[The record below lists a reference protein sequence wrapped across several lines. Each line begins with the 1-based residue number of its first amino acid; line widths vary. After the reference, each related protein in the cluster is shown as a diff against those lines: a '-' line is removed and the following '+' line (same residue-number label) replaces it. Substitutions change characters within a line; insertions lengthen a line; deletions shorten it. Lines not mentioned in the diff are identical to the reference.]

1 MKKFLIAIAA
11 LVFVSSSS
19 FAERYVMVTH
29 GEGKDPFWPVVQKG
43 GEDAARAI
51 GADFEYI
58 YNPSA
63 DMADMASSIQAAAA
77 TQPDGMVIS
86 LPDPDAL
93 GPAIK
98 AAVAAG
104 VPVIT
109 MNSGLESSASLGAL
123 MHVGQPEYLA
133 GQSAGARA
141 KAEGATKALC
151 MIQEA
156 YNTALVDRC
165 EGYGESVP
173 MEFTDTTSD
182 PATIQTRATAALQA
196 NPDVDAILS
205 VGPHVCSAVAL
216 ALDDLGMSVHHSCF
230 DLSPDVMDLINAGK
244 VAFTIDQQQRLQG
257 YMPIIVLHLY
267 NNGAGL
273 LPGANI
279 PSGPGFVDKSNA
291 SSVAALAG
299 IVVVPLYFNPTTAAL
314 HEAFPTAYYAEP
326 VLWAGFAAGLL
337 QTLLQVIFWDKMG
350 FRTIKDGALN
360 GIWLGAI
367 LGGIQNLNE
376 ASQYAVFNA
385 TGQAFITVLIY
396 IIFTAVSG
404 GAIAWAFAR
413 GEKSEK

>member
-1 MKKFLIAIAA
+1 MKNILMTIVAIVFATSAA
-11 LVFVSSSS
+11 

-104 VPVIT
+104 VPVVT
-109 MNSGLESSASLGAL
+109 MNSGLENSAALGAL

-141 KAEGATKALC
+141 ASEGASNALC
-151 MIQEA
+151 MIQEQ
-156 YNTALVDRC
+156 YNTALTDRC
-165 EGYGESVP
+165 NGYGETVP
-173 MEFTDTTSD
+173 LKFIDTTSD
-182 PATIQTRATAALQA
+182 PATIETRATAALQA
-196 NPDVDAILS
+196 NSDIDAILS
-205 VGPHVCSAVAL
+205 VGPHVCVAVDKAVA
-216 ALDDLGMSVHHSCF
+216 ALGMTVHHSCF
-230 DLSPDVMDLINAGK
+230 DLSPEVMDLINADR
-244 VAFTIDQQQRLQG
+244 VSFTIDQQQRLQG

-299 IVVVPLYFNPTTAAL
+299 I
-314 HEAFPTAYYAEP
+314 
-326 VLWAGFAAGLL
+326 
-337 QTLLQVIFWDKMG
+337 D
-350 FRTIKDGALN
+350 R
-360 GIWLGAI
+360 
-367 LGGIQNLNE
+367 
-376 ASQYAVFNA
+376 
-385 TGQAFITVLIY
+385 
-396 IIFTAVSG
+396 
-404 GAIAWAFAR
+404 
-413 GEKSEK
+413 

>member
-1 MKKFLIAIAA
+1 MKKFLLSIVA
-11 LVFVSSSS
+11 LAFITSTAY
-19 FAERYVMVTH
+19 AERYVMVTH

-109 MNSGLESSASLGAL
+109 MNSGLENSAALGAL

-156 YNTALVDRC
+156 YNTALTDRC
-165 EGYGESVP
+165 GGYGEAIPTELVDS
-173 MEFTDTTSD
+173 SND
-182 PATIQTRATAALQA
+182 PATIPTRAAAGLQA
-196 NPDVDAILS
+196 NPDVDAVLS
-205 VGPHVCSAVAL
+205 VGPHVCVGVQQAI
-216 ALDDLGMSVHHSCF
+216 DELGMSVHHSCF
-230 DLSPDVMDLINAGK
+230 DLSPPVMDLINEGK

-257 YMPIIVLHLY
+257 YMPVVVLHLY

-299 IVVVPLYFNPTTAAL
+299 I
-314 HEAFPTAYYAEP
+314 
-326 VLWAGFAAGLL
+326 
-337 QTLLQVIFWDKMG
+337 D
-350 FRTIKDGALN
+350 R
-360 GIWLGAI
+360 
-367 LGGIQNLNE
+367 
-376 ASQYAVFNA
+376 
-385 TGQAFITVLIY
+385 
-396 IIFTAVSG
+396 
-404 GAIAWAFAR
+404 
-413 GEKSEK
+413 

>member
-1 MKKFLIAIAA
+1 MKRIILTLVAI
-11 LVFVSSSS
+11 VFATSTA

-29 GEGKDPFWPVVQKG
+29 GEGNDPFWPVVQKG

-77 TQPDGMVIS
+77 TSPDGMVIS
-86 LPDPDAL
+86 LPDPDSL

-196 NPDVDAILS
+196 NSDVDAVLS
-205 VGPHVCSAVAL
+205 VGPHVCDAVSK
-216 ALDDLGMSVHHSCF
+216 ALDDLGMTVHHSCF
-230 DLSPDVMDLINAGK
+230 DLSPAVMDLINAGK

-299 IVVVPLYFNPTTAAL
+299 I
-314 HEAFPTAYYAEP
+314 
-326 VLWAGFAAGLL
+326 
-337 QTLLQVIFWDKMG
+337 D
-350 FRTIKDGALN
+350 R
-360 GIWLGAI
+360 
-367 LGGIQNLNE
+367 
-376 ASQYAVFNA
+376 
-385 TGQAFITVLIY
+385 
-396 IIFTAVSG
+396 
-404 GAIAWAFAR
+404 
-413 GEKSEK
+413 

>member
-1 MKKFLIAIAA
+1 MKKILLTFAAI
-11 LVFVSSSS
+11 VFVTSSA

-29 GEGKDPFWPVVQKG
+29 GEGNDPFWPVVQKG

-77 TQPDGMVIS
+77 TSPDGMVIS

-109 MNSGLESSASLGAL
+109 MNSGLETSASLGAL

-196 NPDVDAILS
+196 HPEVDAVLS
-205 VGPHVCSAVAL
+205 VGPHVCDAVSK
-216 ALDDLGMSVHHSCF
+216 ALDDLGMTVHHSCF
-230 DLSPDVMDLINAGK
+230 DLSPAVMDLINSGK

-257 YMPIIVLHLY
+257 YLPIIVLHLY

-291 SSVAALAG
+291 TSVAALAG
-299 IVVVPLYFNPTTAAL
+299 I
-314 HEAFPTAYYAEP
+314 
-326 VLWAGFAAGLL
+326 
-337 QTLLQVIFWDKMG
+337 D
-350 FRTIKDGALN
+350 R
-360 GIWLGAI
+360 
-367 LGGIQNLNE
+367 
-376 ASQYAVFNA
+376 
-385 TGQAFITVLIY
+385 
-396 IIFTAVSG
+396 
-404 GAIAWAFAR
+404 
-413 GEKSEK
+413 

>member
-1 MKKFLIAIAA
+1 MKKILLTFAAI
-11 LVFVSSSS
+11 VFVTSSA

-29 GEGKDPFWPVVQKG
+29 GEGNDPFWPVVQKG

-77 TQPDGMVIS
+77 TSPDGMVIS
-86 LPDPDAL
+86 LPDPDSL
-93 GPAIK
+93 GAAIK

-205 VGPHVCSAVAL
+205 VGPHVCDAVSK
-216 ALDDLGMSVHHSCF
+216 ALDDLGMTVHHSCF
-230 DLSPDVMDLINAGK
+230 DLSPAVMDLINAGK

-257 YMPIIVLHLY
+257 YIPIIVLHLY
-267 NNGAGL
+267 NTGAGL

-291 SSVAALAG
+291 TSVAALAG
-299 IVVVPLYFNPTTAAL
+299 I
-314 HEAFPTAYYAEP
+314 
-326 VLWAGFAAGLL
+326 
-337 QTLLQVIFWDKMG
+337 D
-350 FRTIKDGALN
+350 R
-360 GIWLGAI
+360 
-367 LGGIQNLNE
+367 
-376 ASQYAVFNA
+376 
-385 TGQAFITVLIY
+385 
-396 IIFTAVSG
+396 
-404 GAIAWAFAR
+404 
-413 GEKSEK
+413 

>member
-1 MKKFLIAIAA
+1 MKKILLTFAAI
-11 LVFVSSSS
+11 VFVTSSA

-29 GEGKDPFWPVVQKG
+29 GEGNDPFWPVVQKG

-77 TQPDGMVIS
+77 TSPDGMVIS
-86 LPDPDAL
+86 LPDPDSL
-93 GPAIK
+93 GAAIK

-165 EGYGESVP
+165 EGYGEAVP

-205 VGPHVCSAVAL
+205 VGPHVCDAVSK
-216 ALDDLGMSVHHSCF
+216 ALDDLGMTVHHSCF
-230 DLSPDVMDLINAGK
+230 DLSPAVMDLINAGK

-257 YMPIIVLHLY
+257 YVPIIVLHLY
-267 NNGAGL
+267 NTGAGL

-299 IVVVPLYFNPTTAAL
+299 I
-314 HEAFPTAYYAEP
+314 
-326 VLWAGFAAGLL
+326 
-337 QTLLQVIFWDKMG
+337 D
-350 FRTIKDGALN
+350 R
-360 GIWLGAI
+360 
-367 LGGIQNLNE
+367 
-376 ASQYAVFNA
+376 
-385 TGQAFITVLIY
+385 
-396 IIFTAVSG
+396 
-404 GAIAWAFAR
+404 
-413 GEKSEK
+413 

>member
-1 MKKFLIAIAA
+1 MKKFLFTLFTIM
-11 LVFVSSSS
+11 FVAGVVS
-19 FAERYVMVTH
+19 AERYVMVTH
-29 GEGKDPFWPVVQKG
+29 GEGNDPFWPVVQKG

-58 YNPSA
+58 YTPSA

-77 TQPDGMVIS
+77 TSPDGLVIS
-86 LPDPDAL
+86 LPDPDSL

-98 AAVAAG
+98 AAVASG

-123 MHVGQPEYLA
+123 MHVGQPEFLA

-165 EGYGESVP
+165 EGYGEAVP

-182 PATIQTRATAALQA
+182 PATIQTRATAALQS
-196 NPDVDAILS
+196 NPDVDAVLS
-205 VGPHVCSAVAL
+205 VGPHVCDAVSK
-216 ALDDLGMSVHHSCF
+216 ALDDLGMTVHHSCF
-230 DLSPDVMDLINAGK
+230 DLSPAVMDLINAGK

-299 IVVVPLYFNPTTAAL
+299 I
-314 HEAFPTAYYAEP
+314 
-326 VLWAGFAAGLL
+326 
-337 QTLLQVIFWDKMG
+337 D
-350 FRTIKDGALN
+350 R
-360 GIWLGAI
+360 
-367 LGGIQNLNE
+367 
-376 ASQYAVFNA
+376 
-385 TGQAFITVLIY
+385 
-396 IIFTAVSG
+396 
-404 GAIAWAFAR
+404 
-413 GEKSEK
+413 

>member
-1 MKKFLIAIAA
+1 MTIVAIVFATSAA
-11 LVFVSSSS
+11 

-109 MNSGLESSASLGAL
+109 MNSGLENSAALGAL

-141 KAEGATKALC
+141 ASEGASNALC
-151 MIQEA
+151 MIQEQ
-156 YNTALVDRC
+156 YNTALSDRC
-165 EGYGESVP
+165 NGYGEAVP
-173 MEFTDTTSD
+173 VKFIDTTSD
-182 PATIQTRATAALQA
+182 PATIETRATAALQA
-196 NPDVDAILS
+196 NSDIDAILL
-205 VGPHVCSAVAL
+205 VGPHVCVAVDKAVA
-216 ALDDLGMSVHHSCF
+216 ALGMTVHHSCF
-230 DLSPDVMDLINAGK
+230 DLSPEVMDLINADR
-244 VAFTIDQQQRLQG
+244 VSFTIDQQQRLQG

-299 IVVVPLYFNPTTAAL
+299 I
-314 HEAFPTAYYAEP
+314 
-326 VLWAGFAAGLL
+326 
-337 QTLLQVIFWDKMG
+337 D
-350 FRTIKDGALN
+350 R
-360 GIWLGAI
+360 
-367 LGGIQNLNE
+367 
-376 ASQYAVFNA
+376 
-385 TGQAFITVLIY
+385 
-396 IIFTAVSG
+396 
-404 GAIAWAFAR
+404 
-413 GEKSEK
+413 

>member
-1 MKKFLIAIAA
+1 MTLIAIVFATSAA
-11 LVFVSSSS
+11 

-29 GEGKDPFWPVVQKG
+29 GEGNDPFWPVVQKG

-77 TQPDGMVIS
+77 TSPDGMVIS
-86 LPDPDAL
+86 LPDPDSL

-165 EGYGESVP
+165 EGYGEAVP

-196 NPDVDAILS
+196 NSDVDAILS
-205 VGPHVCSAVAL
+205 VGPHVCDAVAK
-216 ALDDLGMSVHHSCF
+216 AVDDLGMTVHHSCF
-230 DLSPDVMDLINAGK
+230 DLSPAVMDLINAGK

-299 IVVVPLYFNPTTAAL
+299 I
-314 HEAFPTAYYAEP
+314 
-326 VLWAGFAAGLL
+326 
-337 QTLLQVIFWDKMG
+337 D
-350 FRTIKDGALN
+350 R
-360 GIWLGAI
+360 
-367 LGGIQNLNE
+367 
-376 ASQYAVFNA
+376 
-385 TGQAFITVLIY
+385 
-396 IIFTAVSG
+396 
-404 GAIAWAFAR
+404 
-413 GEKSEK
+413 

>member
-1 MKKFLIAIAA
+1 MTIVAI
-11 LVFVSSSS
+11 VFATSTA

-63 DMADMASSIQAAAA
+63 DMSDMASSIQAAAA

-109 MNSGLESSASLGAL
+109 MNSGLENSAALGAL

-141 KAEGATKALC
+141 ASEGASNALC
-151 MIQEA
+151 MIQEQ
-156 YNTALVDRC
+156 YNTALSDRC
-165 EGYGESVP
+165 NGYGEAVP
-173 MEFTDTTSD
+173 VKFIDTTSD
-182 PATIQTRATAALQA
+182 PATIETRATAALQA
-196 NPDVDAILS
+196 NSDIDAILS
-205 VGPHVCSAVAL
+205 VGPHVCVAVDKAVA
-216 ALDDLGMSVHHSCF
+216 ALGMTVHHSCF
-230 DLSPDVMDLINAGK
+230 DLSPEVMDLINADR
-244 VAFTIDQQQRLQG
+244 VSFTIDQQQRLQG

-299 IVVVPLYFNPTTAAL
+299 I
-314 HEAFPTAYYAEP
+314 
-326 VLWAGFAAGLL
+326 
-337 QTLLQVIFWDKMG
+337 D
-350 FRTIKDGALN
+350 R
-360 GIWLGAI
+360 
-367 LGGIQNLNE
+367 
-376 ASQYAVFNA
+376 
-385 TGQAFITVLIY
+385 
-396 IIFTAVSG
+396 
-404 GAIAWAFAR
+404 
-413 GEKSEK
+413 

>member
-1 MKKFLIAIAA
+1 MKKILLTFVAI
-11 LVFVSSSS
+11 VFVTSSA

-29 GEGKDPFWPVVQKG
+29 GEGNDPFWPVVQKG

-77 TQPDGMVIS
+77 TSPDGMVIS
-86 LPDPDAL
+86 LPDPDSL
-93 GPAIK
+93 GAAIK

-182 PATIQTRATAALQA
+182 PATIQTRATAALQS
-196 NPDVDAILS
+196 NPEVDAILS
-205 VGPHVCSAVAL
+205 VGPHVCDAVSK
-216 ALDDLGMSVHHSCF
+216 ALDDLGMTVHHSCF
-230 DLSPDVMDLINAGK
+230 DLSPAVMDLINAGK

-257 YMPIIVLHLY
+257 YLPIIVLHLY

-291 SSVAALAG
+291 TSVAALAG
-299 IVVVPLYFNPTTAAL
+299 I
-314 HEAFPTAYYAEP
+314 
-326 VLWAGFAAGLL
+326 
-337 QTLLQVIFWDKMG
+337 D
-350 FRTIKDGALN
+350 R
-360 GIWLGAI
+360 
-367 LGGIQNLNE
+367 
-376 ASQYAVFNA
+376 
-385 TGQAFITVLIY
+385 
-396 IIFTAVSG
+396 
-404 GAIAWAFAR
+404 
-413 GEKSEK
+413 

>member
-1 MKKFLIAIAA
+1 MKKIILTFFAI
-11 LVFVSSSS
+11 VFVASAA

-29 GEGKDPFWPVVQKG
+29 GEGNDPFWPVVQKG

-77 TQPDGMVIS
+77 TSPDGMVIS

-109 MNSGLESSASLGAL
+109 MNSGLETSASLGAL

-182 PATIQTRATAALQA
+182 PATIQTRATAALQS
-196 NPDVDAILS
+196 NPEVDAILS
-205 VGPHVCSAVAL
+205 VGPHVCDAVSK
-216 ALDDLGMSVHHSCF
+216 ALDDLGMTVHHSCF
-230 DLSPDVMDLINAGK
+230 DLSPAVMDLINAGK

-257 YMPIIVLHLY
+257 YLPIIILHLY

-291 SSVAALAG
+291 TSVAALAG
-299 IVVVPLYFNPTTAAL
+299 I
-314 HEAFPTAYYAEP
+314 
-326 VLWAGFAAGLL
+326 
-337 QTLLQVIFWDKMG
+337 D
-350 FRTIKDGALN
+350 R
-360 GIWLGAI
+360 
-367 LGGIQNLNE
+367 
-376 ASQYAVFNA
+376 
-385 TGQAFITVLIY
+385 
-396 IIFTAVSG
+396 
-404 GAIAWAFAR
+404 
-413 GEKSEK
+413 

>member
-1 MKKFLIAIAA
+1 MKKILLTFAAI
-11 LVFVSSSS
+11 VFVTSSA

-29 GEGKDPFWPVVQKG
+29 GEGNDPFWPVVQKG

-77 TQPDGMVIS
+77 TSPDGMVIS

-182 PATIQTRATAALQA
+182 PATIQTRATAALQS
-196 NPDVDAILS
+196 NPEVDAILS
-205 VGPHVCSAVAL
+205 VGPHVCDAVSK
-216 ALDDLGMSVHHSCF
+216 ALDDLGMTVHHSCF
-230 DLSPDVMDLINAGK
+230 DLSPAVMDLINSGK

-257 YMPIIVLHLY
+257 YLPIIVLHLY

-291 SSVAALAG
+291 TSVAALAG
-299 IVVVPLYFNPTTAAL
+299 I
-314 HEAFPTAYYAEP
+314 
-326 VLWAGFAAGLL
+326 
-337 QTLLQVIFWDKMG
+337 D
-350 FRTIKDGALN
+350 R
-360 GIWLGAI
+360 
-367 LGGIQNLNE
+367 
-376 ASQYAVFNA
+376 
-385 TGQAFITVLIY
+385 
-396 IIFTAVSG
+396 
-404 GAIAWAFAR
+404 
-413 GEKSEK
+413 

>member
-1 MKKFLIAIAA
+1 MKKFILTFAAI
-11 LVFVSSSS
+11 VFVTSSA

-29 GEGKDPFWPVVQKG
+29 GEGNDPFWPVVQKG
-43 GEDAARAI
+43 GEDAAAAI

-93 GPAIK
+93 GAAIK

-109 MNSGLESSASLGAL
+109 MNSGLESSAGLGAL

-165 EGYGESVP
+165 EGYGEAVP
-173 MEFTDTTSD
+173 MEFIDTTSD
-182 PATIQTRATAALQA
+182 PATIQTRATAALQS
-196 NPDVDAILS
+196 NPDVDAVLS
-205 VGPHVCSAVAL
+205 VGPHVCDAVAK
-216 ALDDLGMSVHHSCF
+216 ALDDLGMTVHHSCF
-230 DLSPDVMDLINAGK
+230 DLSPAVMDLINAGK

-257 YMPIIVLHLY
+257 YLPIIVLHLY

-299 IVVVPLYFNPTTAAL
+299 I
-314 HEAFPTAYYAEP
+314 
-326 VLWAGFAAGLL
+326 
-337 QTLLQVIFWDKMG
+337 D
-350 FRTIKDGALN
+350 R
-360 GIWLGAI
+360 
-367 LGGIQNLNE
+367 
-376 ASQYAVFNA
+376 
-385 TGQAFITVLIY
+385 
-396 IIFTAVSG
+396 
-404 GAIAWAFAR
+404 
-413 GEKSEK
+413 

>member
-1 MKKFLIAIAA
+1 MKKILLTFAAI
-11 LVFVSSSS
+11 VFVTSSA

-29 GEGKDPFWPVVQKG
+29 GEGNDPFWPVVQKG

-77 TQPDGMVIS
+77 TSPDGMVIS
-86 LPDPDAL
+86 LPDPDSL
-93 GPAIK
+93 GAAIK

-165 EGYGESVP
+165 EGYGEAVP

-205 VGPHVCSAVAL
+205 VGPHVCDAVSK
-216 ALDDLGMSVHHSCF
+216 ALDDLGMTVHHSCF
-230 DLSPDVMDLINAGK
+230 DLSPAVMDLINAGK

-257 YMPIIVLHLY
+257 YLPIIVLHLY

-291 SSVAALAG
+291 TSVAALAG
-299 IVVVPLYFNPTTAAL
+299 I
-314 HEAFPTAYYAEP
+314 
-326 VLWAGFAAGLL
+326 
-337 QTLLQVIFWDKMG
+337 D
-350 FRTIKDGALN
+350 R
-360 GIWLGAI
+360 
-367 LGGIQNLNE
+367 
-376 ASQYAVFNA
+376 
-385 TGQAFITVLIY
+385 
-396 IIFTAVSG
+396 
-404 GAIAWAFAR
+404 
-413 GEKSEK
+413 

>member
-1 MKKFLIAIAA
+1 MKKILLTFAAIVLIT
-11 LVFVSSSS
+11 SSA

-29 GEGKDPFWPVVQKG
+29 GEGNDPFWPVVQKG

-77 TQPDGMVIS
+77 TSPDGMVIS
-86 LPDPDAL
+86 LPDPDSL

-165 EGYGESVP
+165 EGYGEAVP

-196 NPDVDAILS
+196 NPDVDAVLS
-205 VGPHVCSAVAL
+205 VGPHVCDAVSK
-216 ALDDLGMSVHHSCF
+216 ALDDLGMTVHHSCF
-230 DLSPDVMDLINAGK
+230 DLSPAVMDLINAGK

-257 YMPIIVLHLY
+257 YVPIIVLHLY
-267 NNGAGL
+267 NTGAGL

-299 IVVVPLYFNPTTAAL
+299 I
-314 HEAFPTAYYAEP
+314 
-326 VLWAGFAAGLL
+326 
-337 QTLLQVIFWDKMG
+337 D
-350 FRTIKDGALN
+350 R
-360 GIWLGAI
+360 
-367 LGGIQNLNE
+367 
-376 ASQYAVFNA
+376 
-385 TGQAFITVLIY
+385 
-396 IIFTAVSG
+396 
-404 GAIAWAFAR
+404 
-413 GEKSEK
+413 

>member
-1 MKKFLIAIAA
+1 MTLIAV
-11 LVFVSSSS
+11 VFATSAV

-29 GEGKDPFWPVVQKG
+29 GEGNDPFWPVVQKG

-77 TQPDGMVIS
+77 TSPDGMVIS
-86 LPDPDAL
+86 LPDPDSL

-165 EGYGESVP
+165 EGYGEAVP

-196 NPDVDAILS
+196 NSDVDAILS
-205 VGPHVCSAVAL
+205 VGPHVCDAVSK
-216 ALDDLGMSVHHSCF
+216 ALDDLGMTVHHSCF
-230 DLSPDVMDLINAGK
+230 DLSPAVMDLINAGK

-299 IVVVPLYFNPTTAAL
+299 I
-314 HEAFPTAYYAEP
+314 
-326 VLWAGFAAGLL
+326 
-337 QTLLQVIFWDKMG
+337 D
-350 FRTIKDGALN
+350 R
-360 GIWLGAI
+360 
-367 LGGIQNLNE
+367 
-376 ASQYAVFNA
+376 
-385 TGQAFITVLIY
+385 
-396 IIFTAVSG
+396 
-404 GAIAWAFAR
+404 
-413 GEKSEK
+413 

>member
-1 MKKFLIAIAA
+1 MKKILLTFAAI
-11 LVFVSSSS
+11 VFVTSSA

-29 GEGKDPFWPVVQKG
+29 GEGNDPFWPVVQKG

-77 TQPDGMVIS
+77 TSPDGMVIS
-86 LPDPDAL
+86 LPDPDSL

-165 EGYGESVP
+165 EGYGEAVP

-205 VGPHVCSAVAL
+205 VGPHVCDAVSK
-216 ALDDLGMSVHHSCF
+216 ALDDLGMTVHHSCF
-230 DLSPDVMDLINAGK
+230 DLSPAVMDLINAGK

-299 IVVVPLYFNPTTAAL
+299 I
-314 HEAFPTAYYAEP
+314 
-326 VLWAGFAAGLL
+326 
-337 QTLLQVIFWDKMG
+337 D
-350 FRTIKDGALN
+350 R
-360 GIWLGAI
+360 
-367 LGGIQNLNE
+367 
-376 ASQYAVFNA
+376 
-385 TGQAFITVLIY
+385 
-396 IIFTAVSG
+396 
-404 GAIAWAFAR
+404 
-413 GEKSEK
+413 

>member
-1 MKKFLIAIAA
+1 MKKFLLTIAA
-11 LVFVSSSS
+11 LVFITSSA

-29 GEGKDPFWPVVQKG
+29 GEGNDPFWPVVQKG

-77 TQPDGMVIS
+77 TSPDGMVIS
-86 LPDPDAL
+86 LPDPDSL

-165 EGYGESVP
+165 EGYGEAVP

-196 NPDVDAILS
+196 NSDVDAVLS
-205 VGPHVCSAVAL
+205 VGPHVCDAVSK
-216 ALDDLGMSVHHSCF
+216 ALDDLGMTVHHSCF
-230 DLSPDVMDLINAGK
+230 DLSPAVMDLINAGK

-299 IVVVPLYFNPTTAAL
+299 I
-314 HEAFPTAYYAEP
+314 
-326 VLWAGFAAGLL
+326 
-337 QTLLQVIFWDKMG
+337 D
-350 FRTIKDGALN
+350 R
-360 GIWLGAI
+360 
-367 LGGIQNLNE
+367 
-376 ASQYAVFNA
+376 
-385 TGQAFITVLIY
+385 
-396 IIFTAVSG
+396 
-404 GAIAWAFAR
+404 
-413 GEKSEK
+413 

>member
-1 MKKFLIAIAA
+1 MRNILMTIVAIVFATSAA
-11 LVFVSSSS
+11 

-109 MNSGLESSASLGAL
+109 MNSGLENSAALGAL

-141 KAEGATKALC
+141 ASEGASNALC
-151 MIQEA
+151 MIQEQ
-156 YNTALVDRC
+156 YNTALTDRC
-165 EGYGESVP
+165 NGYGETVP
-173 MEFTDTTSD
+173 LKFIDTTSD
-182 PATIQTRATAALQA
+182 PATIETRATAALQA
-196 NPDVDAILS
+196 NSDIDAILS
-205 VGPHVCSAVAL
+205 VGPHVCVAVDKAVA
-216 ALDDLGMSVHHSCF
+216 ALGMTVHHSCF
-230 DLSPDVMDLINAGK
+230 DLSPEVMDLINADR
-244 VAFTIDQQQRLQG
+244 VSFTIDQQQRLQG

-299 IVVVPLYFNPTTAAL
+299 I
-314 HEAFPTAYYAEP
+314 
-326 VLWAGFAAGLL
+326 
-337 QTLLQVIFWDKMG
+337 D
-350 FRTIKDGALN
+350 R
-360 GIWLGAI
+360 
-367 LGGIQNLNE
+367 
-376 ASQYAVFNA
+376 
-385 TGQAFITVLIY
+385 
-396 IIFTAVSG
+396 
-404 GAIAWAFAR
+404 
-413 GEKSEK
+413 

>member
-1 MKKFLIAIAA
+1 MKRIILTLVAI
-11 LVFVSSSS
+11 VFATSTA

-29 GEGKDPFWPVVQKG
+29 GEGNDPFWPVVQKG

-77 TQPDGMVIS
+77 TSPDGMVIS
-86 LPDPDAL
+86 LPDPDSL

-205 VGPHVCSAVAL
+205 VGPHVCDAVSK
-216 ALDDLGMSVHHSCF
+216 ALDDLGMTVHHSCF
-230 DLSPDVMDLINAGK
+230 DLSPAVMDLINAGK

-257 YMPIIVLHLY
+257 YVPIIVLHLY
-267 NNGAGL
+267 NTGAGL

-299 IVVVPLYFNPTTAAL
+299 I
-314 HEAFPTAYYAEP
+314 
-326 VLWAGFAAGLL
+326 
-337 QTLLQVIFWDKMG
+337 D
-350 FRTIKDGALN
+350 R
-360 GIWLGAI
+360 
-367 LGGIQNLNE
+367 
-376 ASQYAVFNA
+376 
-385 TGQAFITVLIY
+385 
-396 IIFTAVSG
+396 
-404 GAIAWAFAR
+404 
-413 GEKSEK
+413 